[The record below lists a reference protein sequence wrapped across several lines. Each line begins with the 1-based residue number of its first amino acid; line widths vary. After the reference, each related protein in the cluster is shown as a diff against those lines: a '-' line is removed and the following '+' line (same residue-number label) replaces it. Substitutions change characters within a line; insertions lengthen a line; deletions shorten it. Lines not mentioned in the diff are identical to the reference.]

1 MVHPRTGKS
10 SLLDLLAGR
19 KIGKGIRGS
28 VTINGKAVTTDTS
41 SQYFAYVAQ
50 EDVFVATLSVWE
62 ALAFYTEL
70 SLPGDFTSEQR
81 KGRMR
86 AVLRTMGLEKVTN
99 SKASA
104 LDNPLQAHSRC
115 FIDNAL
121 PSNWEGSEGCLVA
134 SIIKLI
140 LKTNCRWEASC
151 PEAFM

>member
-1 MVHPRTGKS
+1 MLAGKS

-28 VTINGKAVTTDTS
+28 VTVNGRPVTTDTS

-86 AVLRTMGLEKVTN
+86 AVLRTMGLGKVTN
-99 SKASA
+99 TKASS
-104 LDNPLQAHSRC
+104 HSNLLLLAR
-115 FIDNAL
+115 DYNTA
-121 PSNWEGSEGCLVA
+121 
-134 SIIKLI
+134 
-140 LKTNCRWEASC
+140 
-151 PEAFM
+151 